1 MTHKKSIIVIT
12 LLLVVSAAL
21 WSLAAGQMV
30 DQRGVLSGNVLSNGL
45 IAPGAMAREGDILVY
60 VETLTGPA
68 VAVRANIDGIVREVL
83 AKPGD
88 KVRSGDTLV
97 RIEPIKR

>member
-1 MTHKKSIIVIT
+1 MTHKKSIVVIT
-12 LLLVVSAAL
+12 LLLVVSAVA

-30 DQRGVLSGNVLSNGL
+30 DQRGVLSGRVLSNGL

-60 VETLTGPA
+60 IETLTGPA
-68 VAVRANIDGIVREVL
+68 VAVRANIDGVVREVL
-83 AKPGD
+83 VVPGD

-97 RIEPIKR
+97 RIEPFKR

>member
-1 MTHKKSIIVIT
+1 MTHKKSIIFIT

-30 DQRGVLSGNVLSNGL
+30 DQRGVLSGNVLANGL

-68 VAVRANIDGIVREVL
+68 VAVRANIDGVVREVL

-97 RIEPIKR
+97 RIEPLKR

>member
-1 MTHKKSIIVIT
+1 MAHKKSIVVIT

-30 DQRGVLSGNVLSNGL
+30 DQRGVLSGYVLSNGL

-68 VAVRANIDGIVREVL
+68 VAVRANVDGVVREVL
-83 AKPGD
+83 VKPGD

-97 RIEPIKR
+97 RIEPLKR